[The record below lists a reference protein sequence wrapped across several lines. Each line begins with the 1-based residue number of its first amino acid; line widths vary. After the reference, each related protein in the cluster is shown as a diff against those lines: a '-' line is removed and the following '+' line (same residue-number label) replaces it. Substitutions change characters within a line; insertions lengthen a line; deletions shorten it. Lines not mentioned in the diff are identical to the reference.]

1 MDKIKQFK
9 DPKIAIVGCGAVGLF
24 YGAKLALSGQN
35 VHFLMR
41 SDYEHVKRKG
51 IKIESIKNKNEY
63 LSNPL
68 VYNSPHE
75 IGPCDLVIIAIKATD
90 NNSLENLIP
99 PLLNK
104 ETTILT
110 LQNGLG
116 NEQFLA
122 ERFGQNRIM
131 GGLCFVCLNRTSSGV
146 VKHIAQ
152 GAISSGEYSGLPLP
166 RTHDVAL
173 LFKSSGVPFLVAESL
188 IEQRWKKLVWN
199 IPFNGISIT
208 AGCIDTEKI
217 LEDESL
223 CFLAQELMKEVID
236 AANSMGIT
244 LSDSLIEHN
253 IRETNTMGAYRPSSV
268 IDFVEGRPVEIEAI
282 WGEPL
287 RAAIKAGADVEKLND
302 LYHSIKALDDDRT
315 KVLDS

>member
-9 DPKIAIVGCGAVGLF
+9 NPKIAIVGCGAVGLF
-24 YGAKLALSGQN
+24 YGAKLALSGKN

-104 ETTILT
+104 ETAILT

-116 NEQFLA
+116 NERFLA

-166 RTHDVAL
+166 RTHDIAL
-173 LFKSSGVPFLVAESL
+173 LFKNSGVPFLVAESL

-217 LEDESL
+217 LDDESL

-244 LSDSLIEHN
+244 LSDALIEHN
-253 IRETNTMGAYRPSSV
+253 IRETKTMGAYRPSSV

-287 RAAIKAGADVEKLND
+287 RAAIKAGANMENLND

>member
-1 MDKIKQFK
+1 MDKIQQFK

-24 YGAKLALSGQN
+24 YGAKLALSGEN

-90 NNSLENLIP
+90 NNFLENLIP

-104 ETTILT
+104 ETAILT

-188 IEQRWKKLVWN
+188 I
-199 IPFNGISIT
+199 
-208 AGCIDTEKI
+208 
-217 LEDESL
+217 
-223 CFLAQELMKEVID
+223 
-236 AANSMGIT
+236 
-244 LSDSLIEHN
+244 
-253 IRETNTMGAYRPSSV
+253 
-268 IDFVEGRPVEIEAI
+268 
-282 WGEPL
+282 
-287 RAAIKAGADVEKLND
+287 
-302 LYHSIKALDDDRT
+302 
-315 KVLDS
+315 

>member
-1 MDKIKQFK
+1 MDKIQQFK

-24 YGAKLALSGQN
+24 YGAKLALSGKN

-104 ETTILT
+104 ETAILT

-116 NEQFLA
+116 NERFLA

-166 RTHDVAL
+166 RTHDIAL
-173 LFKSSGVPFLVAESL
+173 LFKNSGVPFLVAESL

-217 LEDESL
+217 LDDESL

-244 LSDSLIEHN
+244 LSDALIEHN
-253 IRETNTMGAYRPSSV
+253 IRETKTMGAYRPSSV

-287 RAAIKAGADVEKLND
+287 RAAIKAGANMENLND

>member
-1 MDKIKQFK
+1 MDKIKHFK

-24 YGAKLALSGQN
+24 YGAKLALSWGN

-104 ETTILT
+104 ETAILT

-122 ERFGQNRIM
+122 EKFGHSRIM

-166 RTHDVAL
+166 RTHDIAL
-173 LFKSSGVPFLVAESL
+173 LFKNSGVPFLVAESL

>member
-90 NNSLENLIP
+90 NNSLEDLIP

-104 ETTILT
+104 ETAILT

-287 RAAIKAGADVEKLND
+287 RAAIKAGANMEKLND
-302 LYHSIKALDDDRT
+302 LYQSIKALDEDRT
-315 KVLDS
+315 KVLDI